1 MGVLSAAVRLA
12 AGLGVVAGVGAAQS
26 TGDSAEAPPASLIEL
41 LEETPGIRVETT
53 SPGLGS
59 VGIRIQG
66 LPGEYTEVLVD
77 GLPLLGVQSGGL
89 GFAQVSALDIE
100 RVEVVKGPA
109 TALYGPSSLGGIVNL
124 ISRPPGGAPEVVLN
138 QTSQDGTDLMAW
150 LSQGL
155 GDRWGLTVLGGAHR
169 QGAQDVNND
178 AWADVPGF
186 QRIELRPRLF
196 WKTPRGASLVATL
209 GGMSEERAG
218 GTLPGMIL
226 ADGQSFATSANTNR
240 ADVGLVG
247 VFPVA
252 GADTFTVRGSA
263 AGAWE
268 RETFGPT
275 TQRYVQHGEYHTAF
289 TQATLTVPGSKVT
302 WVVGAAYEQ
311 NAFHSPDLAGF
322 EYTYNTPSLLAQATV
337 ALGSRFSVMA
347 NGRCDWQSEYGT
359 TCSPRG
365 TALFRGPGRWEVW
378 LSGATGFFAPTP
390 FLDETEGI
398 PLARLV
404 PFTTRV
410 ITICS
415 AGLCSSD
422 SGGVRTT
429 APFSIAAQ
437 RARYG
442 SLDFARRVKGLELG
456 ATFFTAS
463 VDHPLILSELN
474 PFDERPQLV
483 NASGPL
489 RTAGAELA
497 VVYAPRTIRIAADYT
512 YLHSTLISAATA
524 SRVEAPLTPRHSGAL
539 DVGWREASRRT
550 RLGLHI
556 AYTGRQAVFDDPYRT
571 ATPSY
576 ATVAFRASRRIGVI
590 DLYLNGENLGN
601 VRQTQYDPLLMHA
614 PSAELQWTTEVWAP
628 LEGRVLNA
636 GVRVAF

>member
-1 MGVLSAAVRLA
+1 MVTLRIVQLVTALGAVARI
-12 AGLGVVAGVGAAQS
+12 GAAQS
-26 TGDSAEAPPASLIEL
+26 TGDTAEAPSNSLIEL
-41 LEETPGIRVETT
+41 LEETPGVRVETT

-100 RVEVVKGPA
+100 RVDVVKGPA

-124 ISRPPGGAPEVVLN
+124 ISRPPGGRPEFVLN

-150 LSQGL
+150 LSKRL
-155 GDRWGLTVLGGAHR
+155 GDRWGITVLGGAHR
-169 QGAQDVNND
+169 QGAQDVNHD
-178 AWADVPGF
+178 SWADVPGF
-186 QRIELRPRLF
+186 QRVELRPRLL
-196 WKTPRGASLVATL
+196 WNGTGGASVVATL
-209 GGMSEERAG
+209 GGMSEARGG
-218 GTLPGMIL
+218 GTLPGMVL
-226 ADGQSFATSANTNR
+226 PDGQSFATSANTNR

-247 VFPVA
+247 LFPVA
-252 GADTFTVRGSA
+252 GADTLSVRGSA

-268 RETFGPT
+268 REAFGPT
-275 TQRYVQHGEYHTAF
+275 TLRYVQHGEYHTAF
-289 TQATLTVPGSKVT
+289 TQATLTVPGHRVT
-302 WVVGAAYEQ
+302 WVLGAAYEQ
-311 NAFHSPDLAGF
+311 DAFHSPDLAGF
-322 EYTYNTPSLLAQATV
+322 EYTYDTPSLLAQGTV
-337 ALGSRFSVMA
+337 ALGSRFSVTA

-359 TCSPRG
+359 VCSPRG
-365 TALFRGPGRWEVW
+365 TALFRGPGRWEVR

-410 ITICS
+410 ITTCS
-415 AGLCSSD
+415 ASLCSSD
-422 SGGVRTT
+422 SGGLRTT
-429 APFSIAAQ
+429 APFSIVAQ

-442 SLDFARRVKGLELG
+442 SLDFVRHVEGLELG

-497 VVYAPRTIRIAADYT
+497 AIYARGTIRVAADYT

-539 DVGWREASRRT
+539 DVAWRETSRRT
-550 RLGLHI
+550 RAALRLE
-556 AYTGRQAVFDDPYRT
+556 YTGRQVVFDDPYRT
-571 ATPSY
+571 TTPSY
-576 ATVAFRASRRIGVI
+576 ATIGLRVSRRIGSV
-590 DLYLNGENLGN
+590 DLYLNGENLGD
-601 VRQTQYDPLLMHA
+601 VRQTRYDPLLSPV
-614 PSAELQWTTEVWAP
+614 PSEELQWTTEVWAP
-628 LEGRVLNA
+628 LEGRVVNA
-636 GVRVAF
+636 GMRVTF